1 MFFAAT
7 GVIAFVML
15 LLVTVPQTLSRHARL
30 QVLREHVEEV
40 ARLAASVVDGDVHR
54 QLINGEA
61 DEATRAEATRPL
73 LRLHRAWPEA
83 KYVYTMAS
91 RNGAAWFV
99 LDTAHDP
106 RLAAE
111 RNLRASSYMEPFELR
126 EEYAGDWLE
135 QLEAGRSFVNPE
147 FQHDDYGY
155 FLTGHAP
162 ILDSTGRPAG
172 FVGVDFGLDYYL
184 SEERRFRHIETASIV
199 GALLLSLLLG
209 YIYARYHYRQQAE
222 LRTHYESSMND
233 SLTGLLNRRGVNAAV
248 ATELARSG
256 GDCHAALLVD
266 IDHFKGINDTH
277 GHAAGDTVLVSLARA
292 LRASIGE
299 HDLPA
304 RLGGDEFLVVVP
316 DCDIDRA
323 RTIAEKLLEAVRD
336 RRNADDLPYSISVGI
351 GVAYASEG
359 EFDLLYKRADIALY
373 QAKAAGK
380 NQFAVFDPAPA
391 EATPG

>member
-126 EEYAGDWLE
+126 EEYASDWLE

>member
-126 EEYAGDWLE
+126 EEYASDWLE

-351 GVAYASEG
+351 GVAYAGEG

>member
-351 GVAYASEG
+351 GVAYAGEG